1 MSPGGWSKAKLMF
14 LARRLTTFN
23 QKLLV
28 NRLLGRCFSSEYG
41 YHKVELPPVDK
52 AQSLLTAP
60 TDVYLVCDTNLV
72 IAYQMGKKNTAQ
84 LVGDEP
90 LLEPV
95 KGWYKYANKVA
106 AHGDLP

>member
-1 MSPGGWSKAKLMF
+1 ML
-14 LARRLTTFN
+14 LARRLATFN
-23 QKLLV
+23 AQLLV